1 MSRENNPIGCHRD
14 QGEVIN
20 PIDHSFHNNM
30 FQRNQQN
37 RRKFKK
43 LQKITK
49 RSLLKVNRKTVQNR
63 RPQRKDTHKN
73 PKQRKKKPNKRDIP
87 KK

>member
-1 MSRENNPIGCHRD
+1 M
-14 QGEVIN
+14 
-20 PIDHSFHNNM
+20 
-30 FQRNQQN
+30 
-37 RRKFKK
+37 
-43 LQKITK
+43 
-49 RSLLKVNRKTVQNR
+49 VQNR